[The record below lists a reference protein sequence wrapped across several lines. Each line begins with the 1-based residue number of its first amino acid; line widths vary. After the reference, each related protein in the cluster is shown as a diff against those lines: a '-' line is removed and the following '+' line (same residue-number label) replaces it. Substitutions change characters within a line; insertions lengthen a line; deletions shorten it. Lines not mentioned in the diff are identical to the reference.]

1 MASRPQIIKKPKLS
15 KTGKE
20 RRLDPRGIARGG
32 KTRVKT
38 AKYRKTSSTRWL
50 QRQLNDPYVAAAKR
64 DGYRSRAAYKIIELD
79 EKFGFLHG
87 AKSVVDLGAAPGG
100 WTQVAAKQCAAN
112 VSIVGIDLLEVDP
125 VAGAQMLKMDFSTDE
140 TEQALLDMI
149 DGPVDLVMSDM
160 AAATTGHQNTDYI
173 RTQGLVELA
182 FDFAKKVLGKNGI
195 FVAKV
200 FAGGTDNILVA
211 DLKKHFK
218 SVRHFKP
225 PASRSESKETYLVA
239 QGFKAGV

>member
-1 MASRPQIIKKPKLS
+1 MIKKPKLS

-20 RRLDPRGIARGG
+20 RKLDPRGIVRGE
-32 KTRVKT
+32 KTHVKT
-38 AKYRKTSSTRWL
+38 ARYRKSSSTRWL

-79 EKFGFLHG
+79 EKFNFLHN
-87 AKSVVDLGAAPGG
+87 AKTVIDLGAAPGG
-100 WTQVAAKQCAAN
+100 WTQVAAKECAGN
-112 VSIVGIDLLEVDP
+112 VSIIGIDLLEVAP
-125 VAGAQMLKMDFSTDE
+125 VAGAQMLKMDFTTDE
-140 TEQALLDMI
+140 AEKALLDLI

-173 RTQGLVELA
+173 RTLGLVELA
-182 FDFAKKVLGKNGI
+182 FDFSKKVLGENGT

-200 FAGGTDNILVA
+200 FAGGADNTLLV

-239 QGFKAGV
+239 QGFKGK

>member
-1 MASRPQIIKKPKLS
+1 MIKKPKLS
-15 KTGKE
+15 KSGKV
-20 RRLDPRGIARGG
+20 RRIDPRGIVRGE

-38 AKYRKTSSTRWL
+38 ARYRKSSSTRWL
-50 QRQLNDPYVAAAKR
+50 NRQLNDPYVAASKR

-79 EKFGFLHG
+79 EKFDFLRG

-100 WTQVAAKQCAAN
+100 WTQVAAKQCAGDVA
-112 VSIVGIDLLEVDP
+112 IVGIDLLEVAP
-125 VAGAQMLKMDFSTDE
+125 VAGAKMLEMDFTTDAAE
-140 TEQALLDMI
+140 KALLALI

-173 RTQGLVELA
+173 RTLGLVELA
-182 FDFAKKVLGKNGI
+182 FDFAKKVLGPNGT

-200 FAGGTDNILVA
+200 FAGGTDNTLLS

-239 QGFKAGV
+239 QGFKGK

>member
-1 MASRPQIIKKPKLS
+1 MIKKPKLS
-15 KTGKE
+15 KSGQE
-20 RRLDPRGIARGG
+20 RRIDPRGIVRGK

-38 AKYRKTSSTRWL
+38 SKYRKTSSTRWL
-50 QRQLNDPYVAAAKR
+50 QRQLNDPYVAASKR

-79 EKFGFLHG
+79 EKFDFLRG

-100 WTQVAAKQCAAN
+100 WTQVAAKQCAGDVA
-112 VSIVGIDLLEVDP
+112 IIGIDLLEVAP
-125 VAGAQMLKMDFSTDE
+125 VAGAQMLEMDFSTNE
-140 TEQALLDMI
+140 AEKALLDLI
-149 DGPVDLVMSDM
+149 DGPVDVVMSDM

-173 RTQGLVELA
+173 RTLGLVELA
-182 FDFAKKVLGKNGI
+182 FDFSKKVLGPNGT
-195 FVAKV
+195 FVTKV
-200 FAGGTDNILVA
+200 FAGGTDTVLLA

-239 QGFKAGV
+239 QGFKGK

>member
-1 MASRPQIIKKPKLS
+1 MIKKPKLS
-15 KTGKE
+15 KTGKV
-20 RRLDPRGIARGG
+20 RRVDPRGITRGK
-32 KTRVKT
+32 KTHVKT
-38 AKYRKTSSTRWL
+38 ARYRKSSSTRWL
-50 QRQLNDPYVAAAKR
+50 QRQLNDPYVAASKR

-100 WTQVAAKQCAAN
+100 WTQVAAKECAGN
-112 VSIVGIDLLEVDP
+112 VSIIGIDLLEVAP
-125 VAGAQMLKMDFSTDE
+125 VAGAQMLKMDFTTDE
-140 TEQALLDMI
+140 AEKALLDLI

-173 RTQGLVELA
+173 RTLGLMELA
-182 FDFAKKVLGKNGI
+182 FDFAKKVLGKNGT

-200 FAGGTDNILVA
+200 FAGGTDNKLLA

-239 QGFKAGV
+239 QGFKGK